1 MAYQHRREQHMPHR
15 SSDPQQQFNAV
26 EELLTRWLK
35 ERRAVLGK
43 YTEIVVTIDAVSD
56 GSGLR
61 QRQQDLCQLLVDYV
75 SAGHFEVFHE
85 LINEAESFADGSGA
99 LAEKLMPA
107 IGDTTE
113 VIMAYE
119 EKYSGEADYPDTL
132 ERDLSALGEVL
143 ESRFVLEDRLI
154 AGLHNRHRR
163 LVTDQAP
170 QSA

>member
-1 MAYQHRREQHMPHR
+1 MPHR
-15 SSDPQQQFNAV
+15 NSDPKQQFEAV
-26 EELLTRWLK
+26 ESLLTRWLK
-35 ERRAVLGK
+35 ERREVLGK
-43 YTEIVVTIDAVSD
+43 YTEIVVSLDNPANNEK
-56 GSGLR
+56 LQ
-61 QRQQDLCQLLVDYV
+61 QRQHALCELLVDYV
-75 SAGHFEVFHE
+75 SAGHFEVFHG
-85 LINEAESFADGSGA
+85 LIDEAETFADGSGA

-119 EKYSGEADYPDTL
+119 EKYSGAQGQQEKL
-132 ERDLSALGEVL
+132 KRDLSALGEVL

-163 LVTDQAP
+163 LVADQTP